1 MVQPGGGVRRGYLFL
16 SEYVNSFNLPAWFS
30 ESYPFK
36 VTWDAS
42 LFSLKPLRRYV
53 VSWSEDMVKNGAG
66 QGVAAS
72 TAETRV
78 EFETDVS
85 ACSADFIAEEMS
97 GVFECESKEEM
108 CVCRTKN
115 VLAVDY

>member
-1 MVQPGGGVRRGYLFL
+1 M

-30 ESYPFK
+30 ESHPFK
-36 VTWDAS
+36 VRWD
-42 LFSLKPLRRYV
+42 LWLGLKPLRGYV
-53 VSWSEDMVKNGAG
+53 VSWSKDMVKNGAG

-97 GVFECESKEEM
+97 GVFECESKEEK